1 MDRNIFI
8 SYGHEDYQAAK
19 RLFDDLRHAGLESWL
34 DRECLLGGQKWEVAV
49 RRAIQE
55 SRFFIA
61 LLSTRSVTRKGF
73 LHTELREA
81 IKILKEYPDS
91 DTFIIP
97 VRLDKCTLPHEKLWE
112 LQRVDMF
119 PNWDDG
125 VKRILKAIGISHQP
139 LTAFVAVQLRQLDTD
154 HFARAFKSANG
165 KEWIVPCFDK
175 PPLENTK
182 DPLFKFLSSNRNVE
196 HIHWVY
202 GDFDIMAIVKMA
214 IVKAENVTNI
224 LDILSRIREFPNVL
238 NTSTTLSAGKF

>member
-19 RLFDDLRHAGLESWL
+19 RLFDDLRHAGLEPWL
-34 DRECLLGGQKWEVAV
+34 DRECLWGGQKWEVAV

-73 LHTELREA
+73 LHAELREA

-97 VRLDKCTLPHEKLWE
+97 VRLDKCKLPHEKLWE

-125 VKRILKAIGISHQP
+125 VKRILKAVGISHQP
-139 LTAFVAVQLRQLDTD
+139 LTAFVGVQLRQLDAEY
-154 HFARAFKSANG
+154 FSKAFKRADG
-165 KEWIVPCFDK
+165 KEFLVPGYNK
-175 PPLENTK
+175 PPLETA
-182 DPLFKFLSSNRNVE
+182 DYPLFEFLSSSKNVE
-196 HIHWVY
+196 EVYCVY
-202 GDFDIMAIVKMA
+202 GDFDIMAV
-214 IVKAENVTNI
+214 VKAENVRTI
-224 LDILSRIREFPNVL
+224 GDILGRIREFPNVL
-238 NTSTTLSAGKF
+238 NTSTTLSAGQF